1 MDLYKIVN
9 NKLQAVDSL
18 DFQLE
23 REIQALV
30 EENVS
35 ELFGL
40 QFVSSEF
47 AVSDFRLD
55 SLCFDEENNSFVV
68 IEYKRGSNYSVID
81 QGYSYLSIML
91 NNKADFILEY
101 NERMSAQLKRSDVNW
116 SGSRVIFISPAFN
129 QYQKNSVNFK
139 DVPFELWEIKRFQGN
154 LLTFEQHKPSSKESI
169 EKIGK
174 SDSLINAISSEVK
187 AYKEE
192 DVLQKVDEKI
202 VNVWSELK
210 ERLAVLPESEFVP
223 QSNYVKF
230 AKNNKGVCYFE
241 FRKNSI
247 RGEIIRG
254 NIGLDGIKS
263 KNFFVIDDPKNI
275 CHESYFSWKSGIQGH
290 RYRFNIDQNTDLD
303 YVEMLIK
310 QKYKAI

>member
-1 MDLYKIVN
+1 VDLYKVVN
-9 NKLQAVDSL
+9 NKLQAVDSQ

-81 QGYSYLSIML
+81 QGYSYLSVML

-101 NERMSAQLKRSDVNW
+101 NERMSAHLKRSDVNW
-116 SGSRVIFISPAFN
+116 SGSRIIFISPAFN

-139 DVPFELWEIKRFQGN
+139 DVPFELWEIKRFEGS
-154 LLTFEQHKPSSKESI
+154 LLTLEQHKPSSKESI

-174 SDSLINAISSEVK
+174 GDSLINAISHEVK
-187 AYKEE
+187 AYTEE
-192 DVLQKVDEKI
+192 GVLQKVDEKV

-210 ERLAVLPESEFVP
+210 ERLAVLAESEFVP

-230 AKNNKGVCYFE
+230 AKNNKGVCYFN
-241 FRKNSI
+241 FRKSSI
-247 RGEIIRG
+247 KGEIIRG
-254 NIGLDGIKS
+254 NISQDGNKS
-263 KNFFVIDDPKNI
+263 RNFFVIDDPKKI
-275 CHESYFSWKSGIQGH
+275 CREYHFTYKSGIEGH
-290 RYRFNIDQNTDLD
+290 RYLFDIDEKSDLD
-303 YVEMLIK
+303 YLEMLIK

>member
-1 MDLYKIVN
+1 MAWI
-9 NKLQAVDSL
+9 
-18 DFQLE
+18 
-23 REIQALV
+23 
-30 EENVS
+30 
-35 ELFGL
+35 
-40 QFVSSEF
+40 
-47 AVSDFRLD
+47 
-55 SLCFDEENNSFVV
+55 ENNSFVV

-81 QGYSYLSIML
+81 QGYSYLSVML

-101 NERMSAQLKRSDVNW
+101 NERMSAQLKRSDINW

-174 SDSLINAISSEVK
+174 SDSLINVIASEVK
-187 AYKEE
+187 AYREE

-202 VNVWSELK
+202 VNVWTELK

-263 KNFFVIDDPKNI
+263 KNFFVIDDPKNN
-275 CHESYFSWKSGIQGH
+275 CHESYVSWKSGIQGH

>member
-81 QGYSYLSIML
+81 QGYSYLSVML